1 MEEPSIAEREETIP
15 SLNGMLIGIQD
26 IVTARESSNKPD
38 QSGFRKMEVR
48 NQSINRLILE
58 ARIDEKLRIF
68 SSGTELSVLM
78 IDGFQST
85 SRSRTDRNDSPV
97 LLLCEIEPVCRCLVP
112 VNEFT
117 VPIMLTNIVIF
128 DRTES
133 SKADI
138 QSHIKDFNA
147 FFL

>member
-1 MEEPSIAEREETIP
+1 MEEPSIAEGEETMP
-15 SLNGMLIGIQD
+15 RLNGMLIGIQD
-26 IVTARESSNKPD
+26 IVTARESRNKPD
-38 QSGFRKMEVR
+38 QSRFRKMEVR

-58 ARIDEKLRIF
+58 TRIDEKLCIF
-68 SSGTELSVLM
+68 GSGTEFSVLM

-85 SRSRTDRNDSPV
+85 SRSRTNRNDSPV

-117 VPIMLTNIVIF
+117 VPIMLTDIVIF
-128 DRTES
+128 DRAES